1 MIHTPRQGMGKPR
14 HSRMYHSCWTCT
26 SWWHKLL
33 SVDTACLESIAFIVY
48 VMYLEFDLCTL
59 KKARFT
65 MSLKRVDEAH
75 IHEAHSKLQWTGL
88 GFPDGSWPICRCCR
102 TSVNPGQTV
111 RLPTFSLGTHTGQ
124 REGAMAQ
131 DFGYFSGRRGGPT
144 WLYQT
149 SYNTVFFYI
158 KDRIAV

>member
-14 HSRMYHSCWTCT
+14 HSRMYYSYWTCT

-33 SVDTACLESIAFIVY
+33 SVDTACLESITFIVC

-75 IHEAHSKLQWTGL
+75 IHEAYSKLQWTGL
-88 GFPDGSWPICRCCR
+88 GFPYGSWPICRCCR
-102 TSVNPGQTV
+102 TSVSPGQTV
-111 RLPTFSLGTHTGQ
+111 RLPHVLTGNTHRAEGRSHGTRLWLLFRQ
-124 REGAMAQ
+124 ERGANMAVP
-131 DFGYFSGRRGGPT
+131 DI
-144 WLYQT
+144 L
-149 SYNTVFFYI
+149 
-158 KDRIAV
+158 